1 MISNKDPH
9 PQVVLDL
16 EECTSVRRE
25 ELSGHGC
32 MAEAEAAEEVHMEG
46 GRVGDVEE
54 AWGAS
59 CSGSETRVKLSAS
72 STIRSMKGKSLTW
85 NSANWSVAACIL
97 TRNKLSNRKPTI
109 RGTALNATVLSGF
122 SSKAW

>member
-72 STIRSMKGKSLTW
+72 STIRRGSHS
-85 NSANWSVAACIL
+85 
-97 TRNKLSNRKPTI
+97 
-109 RGTALNATVLSGF
+109 RGTRPTGPSQPVYSPVTNSQTGNLLSEELR
-122 SSKAW
+122 